1 MRSKH
6 TDEMIFFLNLFDSN
20 NQVLVKESRL
30 LTIVVE
36 VDEVVEVEVDV
47 DVVVWKKNV
56 KKPFKFDFL
65 ISNC

>member
-47 DVVVWKKNV
+47 DVVVWKKKR
-56 KKPFKFDFL
+56 KKTF
-65 ISNC
+65 

>member
-47 DVVVWKKNV
+47 DVVV
-56 KKPFKFDFL
+56 
-65 ISNC
+65 